1 MEECFT
7 VLVAANVPT
16 WWRWGWGIGMLMLLK
31 AAVVLLLSVDRSNN
45 FVLFHELFF
54 QTRSYFYS
62 ILNDNVQNI

>member
-1 MEECFT
+1 
-7 VLVAANVPT
+7 
-16 WWRWGWGIGMLMLLK
+16 MLMLLK